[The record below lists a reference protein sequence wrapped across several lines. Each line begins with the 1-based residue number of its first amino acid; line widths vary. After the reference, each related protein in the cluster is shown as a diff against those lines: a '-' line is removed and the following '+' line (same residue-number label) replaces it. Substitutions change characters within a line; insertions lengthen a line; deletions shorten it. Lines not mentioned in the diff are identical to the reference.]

1 MANWPLSAGPSSVFA
16 MTVLVISVVSTLA
29 TAPPA
34 TAAPATTA
42 GGAASAAV
50 APANRIAVL
59 PLEIIGEVPAGRP
72 ALEASVAKGLVVAG
86 MTVVIGP
93 EVGSTLSAA
102 GARVACVDAA
112 CWIAAGRALG
122 ARNLIAGVVERKG
135 PVFQVEF
142 RLVDATAGREVL
154 KEANHCDVAD
164 CSVAELCRLTVHEL
178 ARAGLSRPSG
188 AAVAATPA
196 TAAPVVPAPAHA
208 SAAGGAAD
216 KSPGSS
222 SSSSGAAAAPGASA
236 GTSGLP
242 ASGAPPAAG
251 ELSGWSSPSELSAV
265 APATP
270 VATPFFPRW
279 FPVAAVVGGV
289 VAGGIG
295 GFLIYKDEKCASD
308 IAPGSTNCKKIY
320 HNMVPGVAT
329 VAGGAILVASGI
341 VVGLT
346 REDDTAPAVTSLSVG
361 PASIGFGGRF

>member
-196 TAAPVVPAPAHA
+196 TAAPAVPAPAHA
-208 SAAGGAAD
+208 SADGAAAD
-216 KSPGSS
+216 KSTAP
-222 SSSSGAAAAPGASA
+222 AATD
-236 GTSGLP
+236 GTSGFP
-242 ASGAPPAAG
+242 AGGAPPASA
-251 ELSGWSSPSELSAV
+251 ELSGWSSPSELSAAAPT
-265 APATP
+265 APA
-270 VATPFFPRW
+270 ATPFFPKW

-308 IAPGSTNCKKIY
+308 AAPGFTCKKIY

-329 VAGGAILVASGI
+329 VAGGAILVATGI

-346 REDDTAPAVTSLSVG
+346 REDETTPAVTSLSVG
-361 PASIGFGGRF
+361 PGSIGLGGRF